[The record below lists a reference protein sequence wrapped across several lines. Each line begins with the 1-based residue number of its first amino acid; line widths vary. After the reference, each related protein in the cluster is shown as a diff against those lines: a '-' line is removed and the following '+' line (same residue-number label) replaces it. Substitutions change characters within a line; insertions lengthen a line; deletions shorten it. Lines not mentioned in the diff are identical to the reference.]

1 MYKWFQRS
9 VQTARFSSFSLFFSW
24 YYFFFSLAFW
34 LYSFIFSLLLVLLTQ
49 VRICNCYSY
58 SSIKIPSLS
67 SIVTLKIE
75 KKNKLFCFVSLT
87 ELIYTNILLK
97 VLEDSLYSLLKADPA
112 SITTLYMSN
121 LFSKSKPSL
130 ELILIVKNFLS

>member
-1 MYKWFQRS
+1 MIPKVCLNSKVF
-9 VQTARFSSFSLFFSW
+9 FFFFIFFMILFFLFVSFLII
-24 YYFFFSLAFW
+24 FFHF
-34 LYSFIFSLLLVLLTQ
+34 FIIIGFT
-49 VRICNCYSY
+49 Y
-58 SSIKIPSLS
+58 SSKDLQLLQLFFHQNPILS